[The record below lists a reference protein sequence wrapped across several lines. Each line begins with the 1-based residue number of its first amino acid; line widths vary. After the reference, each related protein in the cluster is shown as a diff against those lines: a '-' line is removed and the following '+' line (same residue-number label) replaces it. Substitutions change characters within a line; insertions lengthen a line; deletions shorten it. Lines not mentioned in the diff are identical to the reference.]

1 MDDELETGQ
10 QQLTTEGQEQTQ
22 ETDDAGT
29 DADFD
34 AGFAGTPTET
44 PEKPKASTEET
55 AQAQDATTAE
65 TTAQPAATP
74 TGTPPAEQ
82 KYVQITEA
90 EFNLL
95 KVLPQRLDQ
104 AFGKIGGVERI
115 MQTLQ
120 TQQSRQP
127 SGQPLK
133 LSEADFAELKEEFPD
148 LAELQMKGLQ
158 RVLERVN
165 IPGSDPQAI
174 ERVVNERTAAVRAEL
189 VDSRLDEIV
198 DGNWRQ
204 EVKTQKFKDWISSQ
218 PQDVQALG
226 ESESLR
232 DAATLMRKFKVFRD
246 APPPAPAQET
256 KPATPNVKSRAI
268 AAAVPPKGNQAVSRQ
283 PTAEDD
289 FEAGFKSG

>member
-1 MDDELETGQ
+1 MENELEDGQ
-10 QQLTTEGQEQTQ
+10 QQLATEGQEQTQ

-29 DADFD
+29 DVDFD

-44 PEKPKASTEET
+44 PEKPQISSEET
-55 AQAQDATTAE
+55 AQAQDATTTENA
-65 TTAQPAATP
+65 AQPDATP
-74 TGTPPAEQ
+74 TENPPAEP

-90 EFNLL
+90 EFNAL
-95 KVLPQRLDQ
+95 KALPQRLDQ

-120 TQQSRQP
+120 TQQNRQP
-127 SGQPLK
+127 SGQPLT

-148 LAELQMKGLQ
+148 LAELHMKGMQ
-158 RVLERVN
+158 RVLERFS
-165 IPGSDPQAI
+165 IPGADPQAI
-174 ERVVNERTAAVRAEL
+174 EKVVSERTAAVRNEL

-204 EVKTQKFKDWISSQ
+204 EVNSQKFQDWINNQ
-218 PQDVQALG
+218 ADDVKALA
-226 ESESLR
+226 ESDSLR
-232 DAATLMRKFKVFRD
+232 DAAMLMRKFKVFRD
-246 APPPAPAQET
+246 TPPPPAQET
-256 KPATPNVKSRAI
+256 KPATPNVKSRVI